1 MKTHYLIK
9 TSSIAIQ
16 QLKVLL
22 SNGMEYQHAYNQVLK
37 ATEPSERTK
46 FMQASLKLNV
56 KRKSNK
62 EVIQEELRS
71 LPKQVRKDTLAMW
84 ADEGFYSNKANA

>member
-1 MKTHYLIK
+1 MTYLIK
-9 TSSIAIQ
+9 TSKTALA
-16 QLKVLL
+16 QLKILL
-22 SNGMEYQHAYNQVLK
+22 SNGMNYQQAYNQVLK

-46 FMQASLKLNV
+46 FMQASLKLGV

-71 LPKQVRKDTLAMW
+71 MPKQVRKDILAMW
-84 ADEGFYSNKANA
+84 ADEGFYSNKADA

>member
-1 MKTHYLIK
+1 MKTHYLIS
-9 TSSIAIQ
+9 TSAIALQ
-16 QLKVLL
+16 QLKLLL

-46 FMQASLKLNV
+46 FMQASLKLGV

-71 LPKQVRKDTLAMW
+71 LSKQVRKDVLAMW
-84 ADEGFYSNKANA
+84 ADEGFYSNKADA

>member
-1 MKTHYLIK
+1 MKSQYLIN
-9 TSSIAIQ
+9 TSTIAIQ
-16 QLKVLL
+16 QLKLLL
-22 SNGMEYQHAYNQVLK
+22 SNGMEYQQAYNQVLK

-46 FMQASLKLNV
+46 FMQASSKLNV